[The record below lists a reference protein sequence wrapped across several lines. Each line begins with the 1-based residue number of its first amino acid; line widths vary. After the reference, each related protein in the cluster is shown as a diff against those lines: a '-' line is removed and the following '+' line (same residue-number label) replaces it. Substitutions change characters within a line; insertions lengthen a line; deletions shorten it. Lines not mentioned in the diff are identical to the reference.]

1 MVAFVG
7 QAVVGQ
13 TIAGQT
19 AAYSFMVSH
28 NDISNLQALSQAPS
42 QVFSTALSQD
52 IKQQTSVSAHLN
64 STVKAIANAK
74 ASEIADNCCDVECC
88 EGECICPANT
98 CASALYVNMAFLQS
112 IFTMLSESTLGLTQK
127 QPHFIAS
134 SLYRPPIFIS

>member
-64 STVKAIANAK
+64 STVKANVK
-74 ASEIADNCCDVECC
+74 ASETADNCCDVECC